1 MESLGFDCNSPLGSD
16 TLLSAKFD
24 SGGIGLAQFEFELL
38 CSDDW
43 APLLFVDPDFA
54 SKNVLLIYYCS
65 FCSKNL
71 ANCSNFTSSHSLE
84 KSPSH
89 AVNDLRV
96 GICDKAELNQKHCR
110 QNESN

>member
-54 SKNVLLIYYCS
+54 SKN
-65 FCSKNL
+65 
-71 ANCSNFTSSHSLE
+71 
-84 KSPSH
+84 
-89 AVNDLRV
+89 
-96 GICDKAELNQKHCR
+96 G
-110 QNESN
+110 